1 MRNEISIIDFLSDR
15 SVLVEEHLVSGEHLD
30 HIECHIDVLLLF
42 GCAVAANVSEHLRY
56 PLLWVGGG
64 AYLHGGSFSV
74 KQRSC
79 FLQFHKFY
87 HEREHALLTGHEIG
101 DHCLEDHKFPALQ
114 LPVER
119 SKGRFI
125 FHKVVLDHPFLFYSM
140 RQMECLCPKP
150 EDGI

>member
-1 MRNEISIIDFLSDR
+1 MEGAFPLNRAAVFCSSINFIMS
-15 SVLVEEHLVSGEHLD
+15 
-30 HIECHIDVLLLF
+30 
-42 GCAVAANVSEHLRY
+42 
-56 PLLWVGGG
+56 
-64 AYLHGGSFSV
+64 
-74 KQRSC
+74 
-79 FLQFHKFY
+79 
-87 HEREHALLTGHEIG
+87 ALLTGHEIG